1 LISLSVT
8 DPHPPIRLQTLTH
21 NPLTPK
27 AKAVNKLLSNAMT
40 PTRTTLST
48 SCTARMS
55 RLNALVSGFRNT
67 SRPARPKIATAAV
80 TVAKISTMMRARRA
94 PTAISWRFSFGWMFS
109 MTSEFE
115 RVERVGCVAFAGAS
129 SLIDEVVDVMAAV
142 ILLICAPTCGI
153 AAIFSRR
160 GDEGERGARVAS
172 VGDFLAT

>member
-1 LISLSVT
+1 
-8 DPHPPIRLQTLTH
+8 
-21 NPLTPK
+21 
-27 AKAVNKLLSNAMT
+27 
-40 PTRTTLST
+40 
-48 SCTARMS
+48 
-55 RLNALVSGFRNT
+55 
-67 SRPARPKIATAAV
+67 
-80 TVAKISTMMRARRA
+80 
-94 PTAISWRFSFGWMFS
+94 